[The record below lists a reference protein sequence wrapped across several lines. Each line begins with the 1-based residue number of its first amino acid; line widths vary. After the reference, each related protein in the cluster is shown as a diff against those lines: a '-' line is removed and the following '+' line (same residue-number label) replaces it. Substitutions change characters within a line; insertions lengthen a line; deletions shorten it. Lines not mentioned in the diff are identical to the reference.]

1 VLDDVNVEILPGTVV
16 GIFGKTGSGK
26 TTLLRLMARLFDPP
40 AGTLFVDEADICS
53 VDRAAWRKRMAVA
66 PQRPFLFSETIED
79 NITLGMEPGAES
91 LEVATSAATSAA
103 LDSDLRVLPHG
114 MQTVVGQRGIMLSG
128 GQRQRVALARAL
140 VRNADLVLLDDVL
153 SAVDHQTEAALVE
166 SLRDAGKGRQV
177 PPTVVIVSN
186 RVSALRHADNIV
198 VLDEGRVSDQGTHDE
213 LVSRPGVYQQIWEV
227 QRS

>member
-1 VLDDVNVEILPGTVV
+1 
-16 GIFGKTGSGK
+16 
-26 TTLLRLMARLFDPP
+26 MA
-40 AGTLFVDEADICS
+40 
-53 VDRAAWRKRMAVA
+53 MA

-79 NITLGMEPGAES
+79 NIILGMEPDAES
-91 LEVATSAATSAA
+91 LDLAGQAATAAA
-103 LDSDLRVLPHG
+103 LDSDLGALPNG
-114 MQTVVGQRGIMLSG
+114 IQTVVGQRGIMLSG

-153 SAVDHQTEAALVE
+153 SAVDHRTEAALVA
-166 SLRDAGKGRQV
+166 SLRDAGAGRRV

-198 VLDEGRVSDQGTHDE
+198 VLEEGRVSDQGTHDE
-213 LVSRPGVYQQIWEV
+213 LVARAGLYQDVWEV

>member
-1 VLDDVNVEILPGTVV
+1 
-16 GIFGKTGSGK
+16 
-26 TTLLRLMARLFDPP
+26 
-40 AGTLFVDEADICS
+40 
-53 VDRAAWRKRMAVA
+53 
-66 PQRPFLFSETIED
+66 
-79 NITLGMEPGAES
+79 
-91 LEVATSAATSAA
+91 
-103 LDSDLRVLPHG
+103 
-114 MQTVVGQRGIMLSG
+114 
-128 GQRQRVALARAL
+128 
-140 VRNADLVLLDDVL
+140 VL

>member
-1 VLDDVNVEILPGTVV
+1 
-16 GIFGKTGSGK
+16 
-26 TTLLRLMARLFDPP
+26 
-40 AGTLFVDEADICS
+40 
-53 VDRAAWRKRMAVA
+53 
-66 PQRPFLFSETIED
+66 
-79 NITLGMEPGAES
+79 
-91 LEVATSAATSAA
+91 
-103 LDSDLRVLPHG
+103 LRVLPHG

>member
-53 VDRAAWRKRMAVA
+53 VGRAAWRKRMAVA

-79 NITLGMEPGAES
+79 NIILGME
-91 LEVATSAATSAA
+91 SAAEAVDLAGKAAISAA
-103 LDSDLRVLPHG
+103 LEPDLDALPDG
-114 MQTVVGQRGIMLSG
+114 IQTVVGQRGIMLSG

-140 VRNADLVLLDDVL
+140 VRDADLVLLDDVL
-153 SAVDHQTEAALVE
+153 SAVDHRTEAALVA
-166 SLRDAGKGRQV
+166 SLRGTGEGRRV
-177 PPTVVIVSN
+177 PPTVIIVSN

-198 VLDEGRVSDQGTHDE
+198 VLEEGRVSDQGTHDE
-213 LVSRPGVYQQIWEV
+213 LVARAGLYQDIWEV